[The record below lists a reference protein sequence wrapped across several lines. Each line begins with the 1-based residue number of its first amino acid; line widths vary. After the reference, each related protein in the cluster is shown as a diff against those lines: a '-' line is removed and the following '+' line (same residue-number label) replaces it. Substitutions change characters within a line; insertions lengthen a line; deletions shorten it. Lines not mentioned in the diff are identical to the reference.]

1 LGPFLPVFGMI
12 QPRGDL
18 LAFVSDNLGKP
29 THKVMGKGSVRV
41 MEYRS
46 DDVPDFS
53 RVEQRSGRVRITT
66 ELMIFDQSR
75 R

>member
-1 LGPFLPVFGMI
+1 
-12 QPRGDL
+12 
-18 LAFVSDNLGKP
+18 
-29 THKVMGKGSVRV
+29 